1 MRKSEEVTRADGWLA
16 GEGRYRSGRTF
27 WCSLHLTRVGCQIMH
42 PRVTFRDPLPDRL
55 YSSGNL
61 GNRQES
67 LEEESADIWEFHGA
81 LTLIRGIRK
90 STDMR
95 ISRTSGSR
103 SLGRN
108 IRRCQMPAP
117 CERNSKRAR
126 RESWKLSRSRF
137 LPNLRHLRASCTLS
151 VLGRRWFTR
160 LAHFILAGMD
170 ERTLPPRIER
180 PDFHK
185 LLFGVQSP
193 DLLHLRFV
201 LCLN

>member
-1 MRKSEEVTRADGWLA
+1 MA

-126 RESWKLSRSRF
+126 RESRKLSRSR
-137 LPNLRHLRASCTLS
+137 LS
-151 VLGRRWFTR
+151 AKFTAFTR
-160 LAHFILAGMD
+160 QLHSVCI
-170 ERTLPPRIER
+170 R
-180 PDFHK
+180 PALIYKTCPFYLGWNGRK
-185 LLFGVQSP
+185 NP
-193 DLLHLRFV
+193 AAA
-201 LCLN
+201 N

>member
-1 MRKSEEVTRADGWLA
+1 M
-16 GEGRYRSGRTF
+16 
-27 WCSLHLTRVGCQIMH
+27 TRVGCQIMH

-126 RESWKLSRSRF
+126 RESRKLSRSR
-137 LPNLRHLRASCTLS
+137 LS
-151 VLGRRWFTR
+151 AKFTAFTR
-160 LAHFILAGMD
+160 QLHSVCIRAALIYKTCPFYLGWTK
-170 ERTLPPRIER
+170 EPCRRELR
-180 PDFHK
+180 DFHK

>member
-1 MRKSEEVTRADGWLA
+1 MGI
-16 GEGRYRSGRTF
+16 SGIVRNP
-27 WCSLHLTRVGCQIMH
+27 SKKNQRI
-42 PRVTFRDPLPDRL
+42 
-55 YSSGNL
+55 SGNSTEL
-61 GNRQES
+61 SPSSRGC
-67 LEEESADIWEFHGA
+67 
-81 LTLIRGIRK
+81 GIRK

-126 RESWKLSRSRF
+126 RESRKLSRSR
-137 LPNLRHLRASCTLS
+137 LS
-151 VLGRRWFTR
+151 AKFTAFTR
-160 LAHFILAGMD
+160 QLHSVCIRAALIYKACPVHFILD

-185 LLFGVQSP
+185 LLFGGQSP

>member
-1 MRKSEEVTRADGWLA
+1 M
-16 GEGRYRSGRTF
+16 
-27 WCSLHLTRVGCQIMH
+27 TRVGCQIMH

-81 LTLIRGIRK
+81 LTRGIRK

-126 RESWKLSRSRF
+126 RESRKLSRSR
-137 LPNLRHLRASCTLS
+137 LS
-151 VLGRRWFTR
+151 AKFTAFTR
-160 LAHFILAGMD
+160 QLHSVCIRAALIYKTCPVHFILAGMD